1 MSNVE
6 NKVVVITGASSGIGE
21 SAAELLAAS
30 GAKVVLSA
38 RRKDRLEA
46 LAARIREAGGE
57 ALVVESDVTDPEQMK
72 ALAAAAKDTYG
83 RLDVWVNN
91 AGVMPLS
98 PVAMGK
104 ADEWNWMVDV
114 NIKGVLNGVAAAHPI
129 MLEQGAGQFVN
140 VSSVAGHIVFPGA
153 AVYCATKFAVRAL
166 SEGIRMESG
175 GVVRVSNISPGAVR
189 TELTDHISVPEV
201 KEAIRGFV
209 DVAIEPD
216 ANARAIQFA
225 IAEPGDVNVN
235 EMLVRP
241 AKQDL

>member
-1 MSNVE
+1 MSNVKD
-6 NKVVVITGASSGIGE
+6 KVVVITGASSGIGAA
-21 SAAELLAAS
+21 AAELLAEQ

-38 RRKDRLEA
+38 RRKGRMDE
-46 LAARIREAGGE
+46 LAEKIRSAGGE
-57 ALVVESDVTDPEQMK
+57 ALVVESDVTDAEQMK
-72 ALAAAAKDTYG
+72 SLAAAAKDAYG
-83 RLDVWVNN
+83 SVDVWVNN

-104 ADEWNWMVDV
+104 TDEWNQMVDV
-114 NIKGVLNGVAAAHPI
+114 NIKGVLNGVAAAHPH
-129 MLEQGAGQFVN
+129 MLEQGTGHFVN

-175 GVVRVSNISPGAVR
+175 GTVRVTNISPGAVR

-201 KEAIRGFV
+201 KEAVSGFV
-209 DVAIEPD
+209 DIAIEPD
-216 ANARAIQFA
+216 AIARAISFA
-225 IAEPGDVNVN
+225 IAEPGDVDVN
-235 EMLVRP
+235 EIIVRP

>member
-1 MSNVE
+1 MQNV
-6 NKVVVITGASSGIGE
+6 KDTVVVITGASSCIG
-21 SAAELLAAS
+21 AETAEMLAAA

-38 RRKDRLEA
+38 RRKDRLDA
-46 LAARIREAGGE
+46 LVQKIQSAGGE
-57 ALVVESDVTDPEQMK
+57 AVAVESDVTDAGQMN
-72 ALAAAAKDTYG
+72 ALAATAVDSFG

-98 PVAMGK
+98 PVAMGRT
-104 ADEWNWMVDV
+104 DEWNRMIDV

-129 MLEQGAGQFVN
+129 MLGQGDGHFVN

-175 GVVRVSNISPGAVR
+175 GAVRVTNISPGAVR
-189 TELTDHISVPEV
+189 TELTDHITVEEV
-201 KEAIRGFV
+201 REGIKGFV
-209 DVAIEPD
+209 DIAIEPD
-216 ANARAIQFA
+216 AIARAIRFA
-225 IAEPGDVNVN
+225 IAEPGDVDVN
-235 EMLVRP
+235 EMIVRP

>member
-1 MSNVE
+1 MLNVKD
-6 NKVVVITGASSGIGE
+6 KVVVITGASSGIGE
-21 SAAELLAAS
+21 STAELLAAS

-38 RRKDRLEA
+38 RRKDRLDA
-46 LAARIREAGGE
+46 LAGRIREAGGD
-57 ALVVESDVTDPEQMK
+57 ALVVESDVTDPEQMRS
-72 ALAAAAKDTYG
+72 LASAAKSAYG

-104 ADEWNWMVDV
+104 TDEWNRMVDV
-114 NIKGVLNGVAAAHPI
+114 NIKGVLNGIAAAHPT
-129 MLEQGAGQFVN
+129 MLEQGDGHFVN

-175 GVVRVSNISPGAVR
+175 GTVRVTNISPGAVR

-201 KEAIRGFV
+201 KEAIKGFV
-209 DVAIEPD
+209 DIAIEPD
-216 ANARAIQFA
+216 AIARAIQFA
-225 IAEPGDVNVN
+225 IAEPGDVDVN
-235 EMLVRP
+235 EIIVRP
-241 AKQDL
+241 TKQDL